1 MATRTANAARNI
13 FSGLG
18 SQVLTLLLAFVNRT
32 VFLRCLSVDYLGIQG
47 LFSDILAM
55 LSLADLGFG
64 TAMAYSMYQPLATG
78 DRQKLAGLTGLYKR
92 VSGVLVLRSRGFP
105 VRRRFRSFGCVLDD

>member
-64 TAMAYSMYQPLATG
+64 TAMPTVCTSLLQQVTGRSLPGLLASIKG
-78 DRQKLAGLTGLYKR
+78 CIGSLRQR
-92 VSGVLVLRSRGFP
+92 
-105 VRRRFRSFGCVLDD
+105 